1 MKFKNILLAFII
13 CSLFGGLIG
22 SCTKSGSSGSTVTS
36 GGGTGGTG
44 STIVTINISGMSFSP
59 SSVTVKVGTIIKWT
73 NSDSYSLHTATSD
86 DGSTF
91 NSGNIAFGDSYTP
104 GGSYNYTTTKAGTYP
119 YHCNIHAGMKGTLI
133 VTN

>member
-1 MKFKNILLAFII
+1 
-13 CSLFGGLIG
+13 
-22 SCTKSGSSGSTVTS
+22 
-36 GGGTGGTG
+36 
-44 STIVTINISGMSFSP
+44 MSFSP

-86 DGSTF
+86 DGGTF

-104 GGSYNYTTTKAGTYP
+104 GCSYNYTTTKAGTYP

-133 VTN
+133 VTK